1 MLKQKSKSKSLY
13 NQPAPDSALIHMMGV
28 HHQLPGFLPH
38 PVTNHSV
45 SFTLN
50 TMHPCF
56 C

>member
-1 MLKQKSKSKSLY
+1 MLNQKSKSKSLLH
-13 NQPAPDSALIHMMGV
+13 QPVPDFALIHMMGV
-28 HHQLPGFLPH
+28 HHQLRGFPPH
-38 PVTNHSV
+38 PVTNHTV